1 MITTIFFDLGN
12 VLIDFSHTQLAHN
25 ISKISRLNPSQAAE
39 LLSSFSSWDL
49 YELGLISTQ
58 EFYLAFKK
66 HFQLDCDDASIA
78 WACCDIFSPNQ
89 GSLDLLTRCH
99 LRDFKLGLIS
109 NTSHLHFEYLKKT
122 FPIFHLFD
130 TKVLS
135 YELKIKKPNIEI
147 FHHALCSIASPPEAC
162 VFIDDI
168 AFHVEAAKACGIQ
181 GIVFKNASLLEKEFS
196 VLGIHL

>member
-12 VLIDFSHTQLAHN
+12 VLIDFSHAKLAHN
-25 ISKISRLNPSQAAE
+25 ISKISHLSQTQAAK
-39 LLSSFSSWDL
+39 LLTSFTSWDP
-49 YELGLISTQ
+49 YELGLIDTE
-58 EFYLAFKK
+58 EFYLAFKS
-66 HFQLDCDDASIA
+66 HFHLDCNDASIA

-89 GSLDLLTRCH
+89 DSLDLLTRCH

-122 FPIFHLFD
+122 FPIFHVFD

-147 FHHALCSIASPPEAC
+147 FQHALCSIASPPEAC